1 MSNVL
6 ILRRLRGR
14 FGADRRGVTAIE
26 FAMILPVMLAMIM
39 GLGELMYQVYTQS
52 ILEGAI
58 QKAGRD
64 SAIQGGAD
72 NAATIDQTV
81 LNMVKTVAPGA
92 SFAATPTRKSYVTF
106 ASAKPEPFTDTNG
119 NGVRDPKECF
129 DDVNGNGSYDT
140 DPGSAGQG
148 GANDVTLYTVKISYP
163 RLFPV
168 GSFFGGSST
177 QTIVAKTFL
186 KNQPYASQ
194 TVVAVKNLCT

>member
-1 MSNVL
+1 MNRANA
-6 ILRRLRGR
+6 IQRLRAR
-14 FGADRRGVTAIE
+14 FRADRRGVTAIE

-72 NAATIDQTV
+72 NAATIDQAV
-81 LNMVKTVAPGA
+81 LAMVKTAAPGA
-92 SFAATPTRKSYVTF
+92 SFEGTPTRKSYATF

-119 NGVRDPKECF
+119 NGVRDPKECY
-129 DDVNGNGSYDT
+129 DDINGNGSYDT
-140 DPGSAGQG
+140 DSGSSGQG
-148 GANDVTLYTVKISYP
+148 GANDVTLYTVRISYP

-168 GSFFGGSST
+168 ASFFGGSST
-177 QTIVAKTFL
+177 QVIAAKTFL

-194 TVVAVKNLCT
+194 STVAVKNKCT

>member
-1 MSNVL
+1 MRTSD
-6 ILRRLRGR
+6 ISRRLVT
-14 FGADRRGVTAIE
+14 DRRGVTVIE
-26 FAMILPVMLAMIM
+26 FAMVLPVMLAMIM
-39 GLGELMYQVYTQS
+39 GLGELMYQVYAQS

-72 NAATIDQTV
+72 NADAIDQSV
-81 LNMVKTVAPGA
+81 LDMVKTISSGA
-92 SFAATPTRKSYVTF
+92 TFVGPPKRTNYATFT
-106 ASAKPEPFTDTNG
+106 SAKPEPFTDTNG
-119 NGVRDPKECF
+119 NGVRDAKECF
-129 DDVNGNGSYDT
+129 DDINGNRTYDT
-140 DPGSAGQG
+140 DPGTSGQG

-168 GSFFGGSST
+168 ASFFGAAPT

-194 TVVAVKNLCT
+194 SAVTVKNICT

>member
-1 MSNVL
+1 MSL
-6 ILRRLRGR
+6 ATILSRWQKR
-14 FGADRRGVTAIE
+14 FGADHRGVTAIE

-39 GLGELMYQVYTQS
+39 GLGELMYQVYAQS

-72 NAATIDQTV
+72 NASALDQTV

-92 SFAATPTRKSYVTF
+92 SFAGSPTRKSYATF

-129 DDVNGNGSYDT
+129 DDINGNGAYDT
-140 DPGSAGQG
+140 DPGSTGQG

-163 RLFPV
+163 RLFPIA
-168 GSFFGGSST
+168 SFFGGSST
-177 QTIVAKTFL
+177 QVIVAKTFL
-186 KNQPYASQ
+186 KNQPYSAQS
-194 TVVAVKNLCT
+194 TVAVKNLCT

>member
-1 MSNVL
+1 MRTFD
-6 ILRRLRGR
+6 ILRH
-14 FGADRRGVTAIE
+14 FSSDRRGVTVIE
-26 FAMILPVMLAMIM
+26 FAMVLPVMLAMIM
-39 GLGELMYQVYTQS
+39 GLGELMYQVYAQS

-72 NAATIDQTV
+72 NAAAIDQSV
-81 LNMVKTVAPGA
+81 LDMVKTISSGA
-92 SFAATPTRKSYVTF
+92 SFVGTPKRANYATFT
-106 ASAKPEPFTDTNG
+106 SAKPEPFTDTNG
-119 NGVRDPKECF
+119 NGVRDAKECF
-129 DDVNGNGSYDT
+129 DDINGNGTYDT
-140 DPGSAGQG
+140 DPGASGQG

-168 GSFFGGSST
+168 ASFFGVAPT

-194 TVVAVKNLCT
+194 SVVTVKNICT